1 MQYDFTTLRDR
12 SGQGS
17 QKWRS
22 MLALDPQVPQ
32 GVAPMSVAD
41 MEFVPQPELVR
52 AMKQYAAEMVYGYT
66 EATDAYYA
74 AVIDWMHRRHGYRV
88 QKEWIVEAP
97 GVVPALFQMV
107 RAFTRPGEH
116 VAILTPGYHP
126 FFDAVCKQG
135 RVEENV
141 PLLEHE
147 GRYCIDFPALRARLQ
162 KPETTLMILCNPHN
176 PVGRVWTREELTR
189 VCELCLQ
196 NDVFL
201 ISDEIHL
208 DLILPGYEGTSVGQL
223 GEPYVRNAAIC
234 TAPSKTFNIA
244 GLQVSNI
251 LIADPARREKMENS
265 KGYFA
270 LNMFSYKACEVVY
283 RECEPWLDALLHVLD
298 ENQRSM
304 RAALDAMGAGIRMS
318 ELQGTYLAWLDMRS
332 LGLDDAAL
340 ERFLRQE
347 ARWFINPGPGFGP
360 GGEGHVRVNIACP
373 AHTLQEALQRLHA
386 ALQKLPAYQK

>member
-1 MQYDFTTLRDR
+1 MKYDFETVADQIDYGFGTDYREDTTVMAGAQLHVKTAPCIIEGLTGLVQ
-12 SGQGS
+12 SGLYGWTS
-17 QKWRS
+17 S
-22 MLALDPQVPQ
+22 ADPQYIS
-32 GVAPMSVAD
+32 AI
-41 MEFVPQPELVR
+41 VR
-52 AMKQYAAEMVYGYT
+52 
-66 EATDAYYA
+66 
-74 AVIDWMHRRHGYRV
+74 WMRDVRNWEI
-88 QKEWIVEAP
+88 QSDWIVPSYGTLQAMC
-97 GVVPALFQMV
+97 ACI
-107 RAFTRPGEH
+107 RAFTEPGDGIIVQQPVYVLYERCISNCGRRLVDNTLIRTGDH
-116 VAILTPGYHP
+116 YEMD
-126 FFDAVCKQG
+126 FDDLDAKMADP
-135 RVEENV
+135 RN
-141 PLLEHE
+141 
-147 GRYCIDFPALRARLQ
+147 R
-162 KPETTLMILCNPHN
+162 LMILCNPHN

-265 KGYFA
+265 KGYFS